1 MIRFFILLSLSLILT
16 CKNKPS
22 ETLKDTQQGAFSESL
37 LKKFRYTENN
47 DAAIISVHRG
57 GSKLIG
63 YPENCLETLKYVND
77 SISAIFEIDVS
88 KTSDDVLVLMH
99 DKTLE
104 RTTTGINALID
115 YSFQELQGLNL
126 VDDFG
131 NETNF
136 EIPKFVDVL
145 RWAVD
150 NEVIL
155 TVDTKRGVDIT
166 KIIAMI
172 EQEKAV
178 GVAIIITYNVAQALQ
193 VFELNPNLLLSVSAR
208 NLEELNRL
216 MDSDIPT
223 QNMIAFTGTRL
234 SPILFYEKLH
244 ELGVKTIL
252 GTLGNLDKMAAA
264 KGDSLYMNWRKM
276 GVDVIATDRPFEA
289 ARVLS
294 YSEHHQIESLY

>member
-1 MIRFFILLSLSLILT
+1 MIRFLILLSLSLILT

-126 VDDFG
+126 IDDFG

-136 EIPKFVDVL
+136 KIPKFVDVL

-178 GVAIIITYNVAQALQ
+178 GVAIIITYDVAQALQ

-223 QNMIAFTGTRL
+223 QNMLAFTGTRL

>member
-136 EIPKFVDVL
+136 KIPKFVDVL

-216 MDSDIPT
+216 MDSDIPI
-223 QNMIAFTGTRL
+223 QNMLAFTGTRL

>member
-126 VDDFG
+126 IDDFG

-136 EIPKFVDVL
+136 KIPKFVDVL

-223 QNMIAFTGTRL
+223 QNMLAFTGTRL

-244 ELGVKTIL
+244 ELGVKIIL

>member
-126 VDDFG
+126 IDDFG

-136 EIPKFVDVL
+136 KIPKFVDVL

-178 GVAIIITYNVAQALQ
+178 GVAIIITYDVAQALQ

-223 QNMIAFTGTRL
+223 QNMLAFTGTRL

-244 ELGVKTIL
+244 ELGVKIIL

>member
-1 MIRFFILLSLSLILT
+1 MSLSLILT

-136 EIPKFVDVL
+136 KIPKFVDVL

-178 GVAIIITYNVAQALQ
+178 GVAIIITYDVAQALQ

-223 QNMIAFTGTRL
+223 QNMLAFTGTRL

-244 ELGVKTIL
+244 ELGVKIIL

-276 GVDVIATDRPFEA
+276 GVDIIATDRPFEA

>member
-1 MIRFFILLSLSLILT
+1 MSLSLILT

-136 EIPKFVDVL
+136 KIPKFVDVL

-223 QNMIAFTGTRL
+223 QNMLAFTGTRL

-244 ELGVKTIL
+244 ELGVKIIL

>member
-136 EIPKFVDVL
+136 KIPKFVDVL

-223 QNMIAFTGTRL
+223 QNMLAFTGTRL

-244 ELGVKTIL
+244 ELGVKIIL

>member
-136 EIPKFVDVL
+136 KIPKFVDVL

-178 GVAIIITYNVAQALQ
+178 GVAIIITYDVAQALQ

-223 QNMIAFTGTRL
+223 QNMLAFTGTRL

-244 ELGVKTIL
+244 ELGVKIIL

>member
-1 MIRFFILLSLSLILT
+1 MSLSLILT

-136 EIPKFVDVL
+136 KIPKFVDVL

-216 MDSDIPT
+216 MDSDIPI
-223 QNMIAFTGTRL
+223 QNMLAFTGTRL

>member
-136 EIPKFVDVL
+136 KIPKFVDVL

-155 TVDTKRGVDIT
+155 TIDTKRGVDIT
-166 KIIAMI
+166 KIITMI
-172 EQEKAV
+172 EQEKAE

-216 MDSDIPT
+216 INSDIPT
-223 QNMIAFTGTRL
+223 QNMLAFTGTRL
-234 SPILFYEKLH
+234 SHVSFYEELH

-264 KGDSLYMNWRKM
+264 KGDSLYVNWLNL
-276 GVDVIATDRPFEA
+276 GTDVIATDRPFEV
-289 ARVLS
+289 ARVLRNLAQ
-294 YSEHHQIESLY
+294 H

>member
-1 MIRFFILLSLSLILT
+1 MSLSLILT

-136 EIPKFVDVL
+136 KIPKFVDVL

-178 GVAIIITYNVAQALQ
+178 GVAIIITYDVAQALQ

-223 QNMIAFTGTRL
+223 QNMLAFTGTRL

-244 ELGVKTIL
+244 ELGVKIIL

>member
-16 CKNKPS
+16 YENKPS

-136 EIPKFVDVL
+136 KIPKFVDVL

-223 QNMIAFTGTRL
+223 QNMLAFTGTRL

-244 ELGVKTIL
+244 ELGVKIIL

-294 YSEHHQIESLY
+294 YSEHPQIESLY

>member
-136 EIPKFVDVL
+136 KIPKFVDVL

-178 GVAIIITYNVAQALQ
+178 GVAIIITYDVAQALQ

-223 QNMIAFTGTRL
+223 QNMLAFTGTRL

-244 ELGVKTIL
+244 ELGVKIIL

-276 GVDVIATDRPFEA
+276 GVDIIATDRPFEA

>member
-126 VDDFG
+126 IDDFG

-136 EIPKFVDVL
+136 KIPKFVDVL

-178 GVAIIITYNVAQALQ
+178 GVAIIITYDVAQALQ

-223 QNMIAFTGTRL
+223 QNMLAFTGTRL

>member
-136 EIPKFVDVL
+136 KIPKFVDVL

-172 EQEKAV
+172 EQENAV

-223 QNMIAFTGTRL
+223 QNMLAFTGTRL

-244 ELGVKTIL
+244 ELGVKIIL

>member
-136 EIPKFVDVL
+136 KIPKFVDVL

-223 QNMIAFTGTRL
+223 
-234 SPILFYEKLH
+234 
-244 ELGVKTIL
+244 
-252 GTLGNLDKMAAA
+252 
-264 KGDSLYMNWRKM
+264 
-276 GVDVIATDRPFEA
+276 
-289 ARVLS
+289 
-294 YSEHHQIESLY
+294 

>member
-1 MIRFFILLSLSLILT
+1 MIRFLILLSLSLIFT
-16 CKNKPS
+16 CKDKPR
-22 ETLKDTQQGAFSESL
+22 LNPKDAQQSTFSGNL
-37 LKKFRYTENN
+37 LNKFRYSENN

-88 KTSDDVLVLMH
+88 RTSDDVLVLMH
-99 DKTLE
+99 DKTLD
-104 RTTTGINALID
+104 RTTTGIDALKNH
-115 YSFQELQGLNL
+115 SFQELQELNL

-136 EIPKFVDVL
+136 KIPKFIDVL

-155 TVDTKRGVDIT
+155 TIDTKRGVDIT
-166 KIIAMI
+166 KIITMI
-172 EQEKAV
+172 EQEKAE

-208 NLEELNRL
+208 NLEEFLRKICLLLRAHVYPMFHFMRNYMSL
-216 MDSDIPT
+216 
-223 QNMIAFTGTRL
+223 GL
-234 SPILFYEKLH
+234 KLF
-244 ELGVKTIL
+244 
-252 GTLGNLDKMAAA
+252 
-264 KGDSLYMNWRKM
+264 
-276 GVDVIATDRPFEA
+276 
-289 ARVLS
+289 
-294 YSEHHQIESLY
+294 

>member
-88 KTSDDVLVLMH
+88 KTSDDVLVLLH

-136 EIPKFVDVL
+136 KIPKFVDVL

-223 QNMIAFTGTRL
+223 QNMLAFTGTRL

-244 ELGVKTIL
+244 ELGVKIIL

>member
-16 CKNKPS
+16 CKNKLS

-136 EIPKFVDVL
+136 KIPKFVDVL